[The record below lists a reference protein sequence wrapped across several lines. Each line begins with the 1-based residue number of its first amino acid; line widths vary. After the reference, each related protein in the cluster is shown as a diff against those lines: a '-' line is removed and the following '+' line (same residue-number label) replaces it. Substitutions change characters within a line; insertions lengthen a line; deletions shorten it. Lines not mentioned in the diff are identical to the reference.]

1 MVPSLLSR
9 FRRTLTLSLL
19 LAPAPLLAQSL
30 PPVAAEMVVTADTQ
44 PEPHWTLGVAATVI
58 GADEIERSKGTS
70 IADYMRTVPGLDVV
84 QSGGAGAVTSLFL
97 RGTNSTQAL
106 VLVDGVKLNSPF
118 FGGVDISSLST
129 ANLERVEVVRGPFS
143 ALWGSEAIGGVVQLV
158 SRRDAGEKGFDARI
172 TGALG
177 NGAAMQGTADV
188 AVRTGAVTLTGGFR
202 RMTAD
207 GDLPNEFFA
216 VTNLSGGVEVAL
228 GEGSH
233 AGLVL
238 RRDSGVTG
246 IPFSGGVATPYR
258 KTTADTTTLAIPVS
272 VALGT
277 RTSLEVSFLAS
288 RDQPTFS
295 DPDDPYGFTSSETGA
310 KRVGGRLVL
319 SHEFGANR
327 LSVGSDYERTS
338 VRSADSYGVSLDGET
353 TRTSSLF
360 FEDRLSL
367 VHDRLVVTAGL
378 RRDDNSAFGAAWSP
392 RGTVVFLV
400 SPALKLRAAAG
411 AAFRSPT
418 TGELYYPFSG
428 NPDLKPERSASVE
441 AGVEIAIA
449 SGLWFETTL
458 FLNDIRDLIQYD
470 PQSFTNENVG
480 RARTQGVEMVLR
492 GDLGGGFAARASYT
506 YLDATDLETGLPLL
520 RRPNNRIAATVGR
533 SFGSGSSAELSG
545 TWVGS
550 RLDRDAS
557 DFTKIVEMPAYL
569 RVDAAATFPRFL
581 GALSPYV
588 RVTNL
593 LGASYAEVSGYPAPG
608 RRFLAGLDVAF

>member
-1 MVPSLLSR
+1 MFSSLHSR
-9 FRRTLTLSLL
+9 FRHMLVVSLL
-19 LAPAPLLAQSL
+19 LAPAPLLAQSM
-30 PPVAAEMVVTADTQ
+30 PPVEVELIVTADAQ
-44 PEPHWTLGVAATVI
+44 PEPRRTLGVAATVI
-58 GADEIERSKGTS
+58 GADEIERSKATS
-70 IADYMRTVPGLDVV
+70 IPDLLRTVPGLDVV
-84 QSGGAGAVTSLFL
+84 QSGGAGTVTSLFL

-118 FGGVDISSLST
+118 FGGADISSLST

-143 ALWGSEAIGGVVQLV
+143 ALWGSEAIGGVVQLI
-158 SRRDAGEKGFDARI
+158 SRHDAGEKGFDGRV

-202 RMTAD
+202 RMTLD
-207 GDLPNEFFA
+207 GALQNEFFA

-228 GEGSH
+228 GDGSH

-246 IPFSGGVATPYR
+246 IPFADGVATPYR
-258 KTTADTTTLAIPVS
+258 KTTAETTTLAIPVF

-277 RTSLEVSFLAS
+277 KTSLEVSFLAS

-295 DPDDPYGFTSSETGA
+295 DPADPYGFTSSETDA

-338 VRSADSYGVSLDGET
+338 VRSADSYGVPLDGET
-353 TRTSSLF
+353 TRTFSLF
-360 FEDRLSL
+360 VEDRLSL

-378 RRDDNSAFGAAWSP
+378 RRDANSAFGAAWSP

-400 SPALKLRAAAG
+400 SPALKIRAAAG

-428 NPDLKPERSASVE
+428 NPDLKPERSTSVE

-470 PQSFTNENVG
+470 PQSYTNENVG
-480 RARTQGVEMVLR
+480 RARTQGVEAVLR

-506 YLDATDLETGLPLL
+506 YLDATDVETGLPLL
-520 RRPNNRIAATVGR
+520 RRPRNRISATVGR
-533 SFGSGSSAELSG
+533 SFASGASAELSG

-550 RLDRDAS
+550 RLDRNAI
-557 DFTKIVEMPAYL
+557 DFTQLVEMPAYL
-569 RVDAAATFPRFL
+569 RVDAAVTFSRFF

-593 LGASYAEVSGYPAPG
+593 FGAAYQEVSGFPAHG
-608 RRFLAGLDVAF
+608 RRFLAGLVVAF